1 MISPDTPDRRR
12 ALSDYHDG
20 VERLAGALQEVW
32 RACDRVDGANL
43 PEALSYALGIAAKR
57 LAGAT
62 LAPDIDGGLDPAE
75 AGFLY
80 EAAGELLVRHRPGS
94 LGGRARPPAAV
105 PPRPDPGSK
114 MSDVDKATA
123 GGEGSEPHV
132 VPTISTHFDHTL
144 ITSGAQDARNGPGR
158 PLGQELR
165 LWERRSVHSAA
176 PSMDVT
182 LDSTLGDEVRAPH
195 GDRRGMAWF
204 GRPGGGYIPSW
215 TRKMHRGQPPVSG
228 RRQRRHRTTGSALG
242 AGLLVLAGL
251 LTGCGSSK
259 PNTASATSPPGSS
272 STSTLPSTTDTTSD
286 TPATTTPT
294 GIGGQAFAT
303 YQHAFAVLVQIEGD
317 PAGRSTDPRLAQ
329 VIVNPWYSELVQE
342 INQLRLKNEVVK
354 GSYSFSNFRL
364 DQVTADGRVI
374 FTDCQTNSQ
383 EVYSAKTGAPVSDSG
398 TSRIPEQVVVYHPAG
413 GAWRVADDNTNTAGS
428 ASACAG

>member
-204 GRPGGGYIPSW
+204 GRPGGGYISSW

-251 LTGCGSSK
+251 LTGCGTSK
-259 PNTASATSPPGSS
+259 PNTASTTSLPSS
-272 STSTLPSTTDTTSD
+272 STSTLTTTT
-286 TPATTTPT
+286 ATTTGTTATTAPT
-294 GIGGQAFAT
+294 GIAGEAFAT
-303 YQHAFAVLVQIEGD
+303 YQRAFAVLVQIEGD

-329 VIVNPWYSELVQE
+329 LIVNPWYSEVVQQ
-342 INQLRLKNEVVK
+342 INELRLRAEVLK
-354 GSYSFSNFRL
+354 GSYSFSNFQL
-364 DQVTADGRVI
+364 DQVTGDGRVI

-383 EVYSAKTGAPVSDSG
+383 EAHSARTGAQITHTG
-398 TSRIPEQVVVYHPAG
+398 TYRIREQIVVYHPSPG
-413 GAWRVADDNTNTAGS
+413 TWQVADENQGTVHS
-428 ASACAG
+428 CAG